1 MFLRRNGWWLIP
13 TPGCVVLIAPG
24 KVAVGLV
31 GSRTDSRTQ
40 MAQELNG
47 FFKRSGLPVVMFVP
61 DSFVYPQCARDGV
74 SIIEFVIWMSVKR
87 PSNLP
92 FSPQ

>member
-1 MFLRRNGWWLIP
+1 M
-13 TPGCVVLIAPG
+13 LIAPG

-47 FFKRSGLPVVMFVP
+47 FFKRSGLLVVMFVP